1 MTDKITLEQF
11 IERFNQESDWNS
23 EILDSKFFENRPF
36 VRDNFIGYLG
46 TGKITP
52 ELYDYDTAELYE
64 DDEGKPTHNF
74 ECQMY
79 CNETY
84 GTRYLWIH
92 PDFDEKSYKEDRI
105 RIIKRGITKLDVEI
119 TSKINELAEQ
129 KSELDDLL
137 TAITKQD

>member
-11 IERFNQESDWNS
+11 IERFNQESDWNG

-46 TGKITP
+46 TDKITP
-52 ELYDYDTAELYE
+52 ELYDYNIAQLYE
-64 DDEGKPTHNF
+64 GDEGKSTHYF
-74 ECQMY
+74 ECSMY

-84 GTRYLWIH
+84 GTRHLWIH
-92 PDFDEKSYKEDRI
+92 PDFDEKAYKEDRI
-105 RIIKRGITKLDVEI
+105 RIIKRGISKLDNEV
-119 TSKINELAEQ
+119 TSKINELTKQ

-137 TAITKQD
+137 KAITK